1 MAKDIVEKTSKSVRL
16 DLANEKRVELHA
28 HTQMSSMDGIVS
40 VSSLIERAAK
50 WGHPAIAITDHGVVQ
65 AYPDAAAAAKKYGI
79 KVIYGIEAYL
89 VDDLNAVVQ
98 SPQNQTLSDEFTV
111 FDIETTGLSS
121 TKDKITE
128 IGAVKI
134 RNGEIIDYFS
144 SLINP
149 EVPIPAN
156 IQELTGITDEMV
168 KDAPTIDTVLP
179 KFLDFVGN
187 SVIVAHNANFDVA
200 FIRNAAKNM
209 SLSVNNTILD
219 TLELSR
225 LLFPSLS
232 RHKLD
237 IIAKHLGI
245 SLENHHRAVDD
256 AKATSEIFIK
266 CIDILKN
273 KQINNLNQ
281 INSLAGDEID
291 VKTKDLSCS
300 YTC

>member
-1 MAKDIVEKTSKSVRL
+1 
-16 DLANEKRVELHA
+16 
-28 HTQMSSMDGIVS
+28 
-40 VSSLIERAAK
+40 
-50 WGHPAIAITDHGVVQ
+50 
-65 AYPDAAAAAKKYGI
+65 
-79 KVIYGIEAYL
+79 
-89 VDDLNAVVQ
+89 
-98 SPQNQTLSDEFTV
+98 
-111 FDIETTGLSS
+111 
-121 TKDKITE
+121 
-128 IGAVKI
+128 
-134 RNGEIIDYFS
+134 
-144 SLINP
+144 
-149 EVPIPAN
+149 
-156 IQELTGITDEMV
+156 MV

-256 AKATSEIFIK
+256 AKLLRNI
-266 CIDILKN
+266 
-273 KQINNLNQ
+273 
-281 INSLAGDEID
+281 
-291 VKTKDLSCS
+291 
-300 YTC
+300 Y

>member
-1 MAKDIVEKTSKSVRL
+1 MKTSKSVRL

-225 LLFPSLS
+225 LLFPSLV
-232 RHKLD
+232 
-237 IIAKHLGI
+237 G
-245 SLENHHRAVDD
+245 
-256 AKATSEIFIK
+256 TS
-266 CIDILKN
+266 
-273 KQINNLNQ
+273 
-281 INSLAGDEID
+281 
-291 VKTKDLSCS
+291 
-300 YTC
+300 